1 MQLDCDYYSKGGKNF
16 DGGED
21 GGDKAII
28 RMFGV
33 NEAGNSV
40 AAHVHNFTAYFFVHI
55 LDPTLEFNQID
66 IKRFQDSLNSSIHS
80 NNAVI

>member
-1 MQLDCDYYSKGGKNF
+1 LLGGKNF
-16 DGGED
+16 TGDED

-33 NEAGNSV
+33 NEWGNSV
-40 AAHVHNFTAYFFVHI
+40 VAHVHNFTAYFFAHI
-55 LDPTLEFNQID
+55 LDPTLKFTQVD
-66 IKRFQDSLNSSIHS
+66 IKNFQDSLNNAVHS

>member
-1 MQLDCDYYSKGGKNF
+1 
-16 DGGED
+16 
-21 GGDKAII
+21 
-28 RMFGV
+28 MFGV

-55 LDPTLEFNQID
+55 LDPTLKFNQVE
-66 IKRFQDSLNSSIHS
+66 IKNFQDSLNSAIHS